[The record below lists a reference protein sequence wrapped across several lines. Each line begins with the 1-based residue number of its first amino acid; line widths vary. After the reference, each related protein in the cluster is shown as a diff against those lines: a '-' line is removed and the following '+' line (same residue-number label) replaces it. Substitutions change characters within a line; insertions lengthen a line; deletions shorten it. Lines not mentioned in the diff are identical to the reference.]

1 MSRLSQ
7 QFFPKSGNNDGV
19 LKSQRKGRKTVA
31 SFGIDLKR

>member
-7 QFFPKSGNNDGV
+7 QFFPKSGNNEGV

-31 SFGIDLKR
+31 AFGIELKK